1 MSNEAFQFKT
11 SEGISD
17 LPEPK
22 KKKKKK
28 DNNVIRETEYHL

>member
-22 KKKKKK
+22 KK